1 MNSAA
6 IRQMTWAEL
15 HEEIMNVVDAMD
27 DAFVLSL
34 RLDKTDEQRARAARS
49 AARYSALSDRLNLER
64 EIRRAKEDE
73 AEALQAWVE
82 ADQLAVKS
90 AASREEDIQKQR
102 AYALRLA
109 REIVEALECDALG
122 ALAKP
127 TWSRLGNL
135 NALKAALRECKHFAF
150 PPPKRV

>member
-1 MNSAA
+1 M
-6 IRQMTWAEL
+6 
-15 HEEIMNVVDAMD
+15 
-27 DAFVLSL
+27 
-34 RLDKTDEQRARAARS
+34 
-49 AARYSALSDRLNLER
+49 
-64 EIRRAKEDE
+64 
-73 AEALQAWVE
+73 E

-90 AASREEDIQKQR
+90 AASRDEDIQKQR
-102 AYALRLA
+102 ASALRLA